1 MGNPT
6 HECMPKNP
14 THTQTPYVT
23 KNGIETTVDAN
34 LAFMLELLKLL
45 GVETYYSC
53 EENYGKAYVLGN
65 GLDFVR
71 LERKIKKLAK
81 RGYLSRESTKVV
93 KRLFGKKHTVDI
105 SVGRYAKN
113 GRPLFE
119 VYLHLGKHKSCV
131 SKNVHSH
138 HGFRTEWR
146 WPEKKTSEVSRMLA
160 EVLQFA

>member
-1 MGNPT
+1 MS

-23 KNGIETTVDAN
+23 KNGVETTVDAN
-34 LAFMLELLKLL
+34 LAFTLELLKLL
-45 GVETYYSC
+45 GVETFYSC
-53 EENYGKAYVLGN
+53 EENYGKSYVLGN

-81 RGYLSRESTKVV
+81 QGYLSRDSAKVV
-93 KRLFGKKHTVDI
+93 KRLFGKQHSIDI

-119 VYLHLGKHKSCV
+119 VYLHLGGEHQSCV
-131 SKNVHSH
+131 SKDLHSN
-138 HGFRTEWR
+138 HGFRVDWR
-146 WPEKKTSEVSRMLA
+146 WPTTKTSEVARMLA